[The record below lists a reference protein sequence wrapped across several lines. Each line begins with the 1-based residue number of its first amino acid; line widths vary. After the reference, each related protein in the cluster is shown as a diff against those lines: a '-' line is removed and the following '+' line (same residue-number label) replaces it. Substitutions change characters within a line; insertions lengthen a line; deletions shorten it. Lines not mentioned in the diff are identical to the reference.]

1 MKIGKIH
8 NIMKKNF
15 SNYFLPVLLL
25 SNTHSYAR
33 NPQYSI
39 LLKKGSL
46 WRKKYQTGINKYCA
60 ARSVGEKRL
69 KEGKKLKFR
78 SRARTSFIRSFTIS
92 SRTVADRIVNHGA
105 VKCRGIDENRAHFR
119 ARLDSRKAYDNETS
133 PRAQSRVTV

>member
-1 MKIGKIH
+1 MKTGKIR
-8 NIMKKNF
+8 MKKNF
-15 SNYFLPVLLL
+15 SNYSFTVLLL
-25 SNTHSYAR
+25 SNTHSSSVIH
-33 NPQYSI
+33 SI
-39 LLKKGSL
+39 LFFLKKDLSGE
-46 WRKKYQTGINKYCA
+46 KNINKYCA

>member
-15 SNYFLPVLLL
+15 SNYSLTVLLL
-25 SNTHSYAR
+25 SNTHSSSVIH
-33 NPQYSI
+33 SI
-39 LLKKGSL
+39 LFFLKKDLSGE
-46 WRKKYQTGINKYCA
+46 KNINKYCA

>member
-1 MKIGKIH
+1 
-8 NIMKKNF
+8 MKKNF
-15 SNYFLPVLLL
+15 SNYSLTVLLL
-25 SNTHSYAR
+25 SNTHSSSVIH
-33 NPQYSI
+33 SI
-39 LLKKGSL
+39 LFFLKKDLSGE
-46 WRKKYQTGINKYCA
+46 KNINKYCA

-119 ARLDSRKAYDNETS
+119 LKESLW
-133 PRAQSRVTV
+133 